1 MSDTVMRKAVPSK
14 SSSTTPS
21 ATPAKVPVKALRLSS
36 GDAVFIT
43 AVLPAN
49 RAKCYGVRSG
59 RSMPGDETSS
69 V

>member
-1 MSDTVMRKAVPSK
+1 MRKAVPST

-21 ATPAKVPVKALRLSS
+21 ATPAMVPVKALRPSS
-36 GDAVFIT
+36 GAAVFTT
-43 AVLPAN
+43 AVSPAN
-49 RAKCYGVRSG
+49 RAKCSGVRSG